1 MSHSNVIQI
10 ENAGKAFPKYRSPG
24 HRLGATLLPGL
35 YSPPD
40 LFWAVRGVN
49 LQVGAGESIGIVGRN
64 GSGKS
69 TLLQMICGIFPP
81 TEGLVRCE
89 GRVAALLELGAGFN
103 PDFTGRENIYLNA
116 AMLGFDRAGIDERM
130 EDILAFADIGQF
142 IDEPVKTYSSGMF
155 VRLAFSVAIH
165 VDPRILVVDEA
176 LAVGDAR
183 FQAKCMK
190 RIRTLQDDGAT
201 ILFVAHDVTA
211 VRALCQ
217 RALWLDSGKQR
228 HLGPVFDVTARYMEH
243 LFSDQ
248 KDEDLLQAPNQ
259 GLELQMPSAEAAA
272 DASADAAEDHQG
284 PLNHWGSHIGTIRS
298 ITLRGERTG
307 SNAVFEWG
315 ERVRLAVDFVPPEN
329 CDREHLVVAFSLKDL
344 RGTDL
349 MVGSSCG
356 HRVAELDATGRV
368 RVTFEFD
375 MRLTPD
381 RYLLVIAVEDRST
394 SVFEYYE
401 YVEGA
406 AYFAVTSDQRR
417 FGVFNLP
424 LGVTCESVPMASM
437 TTGKGR
443 A

>member
-1 MSHSNVIQI
+1 MSASTVIHI
-10 ENAGKAFPKYRSPG
+10 ENAGKAFPKYRSPA
-24 HRLGATLLPGL
+24 HRLAATLLPGL
-35 YSPPD
+35 QAPPE

-49 LQVGAGESIGIVGRN
+49 MDVGAGESLGIVGRN

-81 TEGLVRCE
+81 TEGVVRCD

-116 AMLGFDRAGIDERM
+116 AMLGFERSGIDERID
-130 EDILAFADIGQF
+130 DILAFADIGGF

-190 RIRTLQDDGAT
+190 RIRTLQDDGVT

-217 RALWLDSGKQR
+217 RALWLDSGVQR
-228 HLGPVFDVTARYMEH
+228 QLGPVFDVTARYTEH

-248 KDEDLLQAPNQ
+248 RSEDVLVLAPPVAEQAVED
-259 GLELQMPSAEAAA
+259 GTAHAPSNEIAHVA
-272 DASADAAEDHQG
+272 QG

-298 ITLRGERTG
+298 ISIRGDRTG
-307 SNAVFEWG
+307 SGAVFEWG
-315 ERVRLAVDFVPPEN
+315 ERVRLAVEFVVPAN
-329 CDREHLVVAFSLKDL
+329 ADREHLVVAFSLKDL

-349 MVGSSCG
+349 MVGSSHG
-356 HRVAELDATGRV
+356 YLAVPVDGTDRA
-368 RVTFEFD
+368 RVTFDFE

-381 RYLLVIAVEDRST
+381 RYLLVVAVEDRST
-394 SVFEYYE
+394 SVFEYFE

-417 FGVFNLP
+417 FGIFNLP
-424 LGVTCESVPMASM
+424 LGVTCESLPQTLGA
-437 TTGKGR
+437 TAQGQGE
-443 A
+443 